1 MRGFSHTRCF
11 TWTII
16 NIRGFCAVQGGQ
28 RAIIFN
34 RLVGIKDTIKKEGT
48 YLMIPWFERP
58 IIFDIRTRPRVISS
72 LTGSKDL
79 QMVQISLRVL
89 TRPQV
94 SALPSIYRNLGEDF
108 DEKVLPSIVNEV
120 LKQVIAE
127 HTAPQL
133 LTQREQVSKKI
144 RRNLTER
151 AAQFNLVLEDVS
163 ITDLQFGREFTAAV
177 EAKQVAQQDAERAR
191 FVVEKAEQ
199 DRKSIVIRAEAEA
212 ETAKLIGEAVKNN
225 PGFVNLRRIDA
236 AKDISQT
243 ISQSSNTVYL
253 NSDSLLL
260 NLMNT
265 GGLTES
271 EKQMLAEKGERS

>member
-1 MRGFSHTRCF
+1 M
-11 TWTII
+11 
-16 NIRGFCAVQGGQ
+16 
-28 RAIIFN
+28 
-34 RLVGIKDTIKKEGT
+34 
-48 YLMIPWFERP
+48 YLTLPLH
-58 IIFDIRTRPRVISS
+58 S
-72 LTGSKDL
+72 DL

-89 TRPQV
+89 TRPEV
-94 SALPSIYRNLGEDF
+94 GALPSIYRTLGEGEFMIPSKFLSLVGALVYIFLFFWPECTDY

-191 FVVEKAEQ
+191 FIVEKAEQ

-236 AKDISQT
+236 AKDISQSL
-243 ISQSSNTVYL
+243 SQSANTIYL
-253 NSDSLLL
+253 SSDSLLL
-260 NLMNT
+260 NLMSG

-271 EKQMLAEKGERS
+271 EKEMLAEKADRS